1 MFQEQKRLQDQFAAE
16 QENIYGSKSA
26 KKPLGNANTVPG
38 TPNSRRMSTA
48 SGRYG
53 ASIGKEKRGSGH
65 VGAVIPVNYVALAKE
80 DQKSGGL

>member
-1 MFQEQKRLQDQFAAE
+1 MSQEQKRLQDQFAAE
-16 QENIYGSKSA
+16 QETIYGSKSA

-38 TPNSRRMSTA
+38 TPNSRRMSTP

-65 VGAVIPVNYVALAKE
+65 VIPINYVSLAKD
-80 DQKSGGL
+80 DQKCG